1 VTSAGAGPG
10 PARLSVQ
17 VEDRTFVVEV
27 EELGSGLLEVRVDG
41 RRVDV
46 DARLPASGPG
56 SGSLL
61 LDGVS
66 YVVDL
71 GEAGEDTLVAVD
83 GETFR
88 VQLGDPGAGRRRG
101 PAGAVAGSG
110 AGQRLVAPMPGKVVK
125 VLVQVGQPVERGAG
139 LVVLE
144 AMKMENEFRATGS
157 GTVREIHVEP
167 GQAVDAGALLVVIA

>member
-1 VTSAGAGPG
+1 MTSTGSGRRSS
-10 PARLSVQ
+10 RLSIQ
-17 VEDRTFVVEV
+17 VDDATFTVEV
-27 EELGSGLLEVRVDG
+27 EELGSGTLEVRVDG
-41 RRVDV
+41 RPVEV
-46 DARLPASGPG
+46 DARLPASGT
-56 SGSLL
+56 GSLL

-71 GEAGEDTLVAVD
+71 GEAGVDALLAVD

-88 VQLGDPGAGRRRG
+88 VRVDDPVAGRRRG
-101 PAGAVAGSG
+101 PTEASAGAGT
-110 AGQRLVAPMPGKVVK
+110 GQRLVAPMPGKVVK
-125 VLVQVGQPVERGAG
+125 VLVEVGQPVERGAG

-157 GTVREIHVEP
+157 GMVSEIHVEP

>member
-1 VTSAGAGPG
+1 MGVWWTSTRGSRR
-10 PARLSVQ
+10 PA
-17 VEDRTFVVEV
+17 
-27 EELGSGLLEVRVDG
+27 
-41 RRVDV
+41 
-46 DARLPASGPG
+46 P
-56 SGSLL
+56 GSLL

-71 GEAGEDTLVAVD
+71 GEAGADTLLAVD

-88 VQLGDPGAGRRRG
+88 VRLDDPGAGRRRG
-101 PAGAVAGSG
+101 PTGAAAGGG

-125 VLVQVGQPVERGAG
+125 VLVEVGQPVERGAG

-157 GTVREIHVEP
+157 GMVTRDPRGARPGGRRGSSPRRHRVTPSGSAAGLGRPTGLAAAASGSEDGADEP
-167 GQAVDAGALLVVIA
+167 ADTSRP